1 MSKSLP
7 YDEIEFDR
15 KVKLEKNLNTPE
27 NSDIGYFVEVDLRYS
42 NIIKERTK
50 NSPCALENKK
60 ELFPMI
66 IVIIRKQ
73 LNQLF
78 LLKPKK

>member
-1 MSKSLP
+1 MSESLP

-15 KVKLEKNLNTPE
+15 NVKLEKNLNTPK

-50 NSPCALENKK
+50 NSPFALENKK

-66 IVIIRKQ
+66 LVII
-73 LNQLF
+73 
-78 LLKPKK
+78 